1 MKTVLITGANVGIGF
16 ATARYL
22 ASWQDLR
29 VLLACRNQAKA
40 NLAIAAI
47 REANAGANLGFVPLD
62 LFSLASVRRVPE
74 MPTLMGA
81 PPLSGLIL
89 NAGGI
94 NMKAKSLEFTED
106 GFERTFQLNFLGH
119 FLPANLL
126 VSSMAARLNLNPAME
141 RLKLSLDRKR
151 LRCSLL
157 SLSSA
162 DWLDLQ
168 KSPVRIR
175 RGGSLRF
182 ELSNPYCCWE
192 RV

>member
-74 MPTLMGA
+74 VPTLMGA

-141 RLKLSLDRKR
+141 RLKLNLDRKR

-168 KSPVRIR
+168 KSPVRTR

-182 ELSNPYCCWE
+182 EVSNPYCCWE